1 MKPQRP
7 GRIAN
12 AALLV
17 VLSFVCGLFIAG
29 LNGWYEERDF
39 HCFWA
44 AGRIVASGGDP
55 YDAEEYVP
63 AILTIPPSQAK
74 ALERCGQRLAY
85 PPWTGMALA
94 PFGALPLPA
103 AATLLASLA
112 VMAAV
117 LGINWTWQLAG
128 LRRFSLPLVAV
139 LVVATEPFARNF
151 SEGQF
156 ATFGFALTAGA
167 ALSLWS
173 NKDGAGGISTA
184 ALSVKPHTAVGFAAV
199 VLGFAIFRRRWR
211 FVGAS
216 GAVALGLAGLSQLL
230 RPGWIVEFVSRATE
244 LSGSIGDRATIWNL
258 AGSSTLAV
266 VVIALLLAVVVALIR
281 PRGADDA
288 EFLALAVSF
297 GLVVAPYAWDHDY
310 IVLAIPWSMII
321 ARARPL
327 RPLLRHALTV
337 STIFVA
343 APLPWVL
350 AAVAPLRGSESLLVL
365 VPMITAVLLAV
376 AVRWGAPRSRSA
388 REVAR
393 HVAADG

>member
-1 MKPQRP
+1 VKPP
-7 GRIAN
+7 HPRIAN

-17 VLSFVCGLFIAG
+17 VLSFVCGLFVAG

-55 YDAEEYVP
+55 YRAAEYVP
-63 AILTIPPSQAK
+63 AIVTIPPSQTK

-85 PPWTGMALA
+85 PPWTGLALA

-103 AATLLASLA
+103 AATLWTTLA

-128 LRRFSLPLVAV
+128 LRRFSWPLVAV

-156 ATFGFALTAGA
+156 ATLQFALTAGA

-173 NKDGAGGISTA
+173 NKDRAAGISTA
-184 ALSVKPHTAVGFAAV
+184 ALSFKPHTAVGYAAA
-199 VLGFAIFRRRWR
+199 VLGFAILRRRWR

-216 GAVALGLAGLSQLL
+216 AATTLGLAGLTQLL
-230 RPGWIVEFVSRATE
+230 RPGWILEFISRATE

-266 VVIALLLAVVVALIR
+266 LVIALLIAVVIVLIR

-288 EFLALAVSF
+288 EFLGLAVSL
-297 GLVVAPYAWDHDY
+297 GMVVAPYAWDHDY
-310 IVLAIPWSMII
+310 IVLAIPWSLII
-321 ARARPL
+321 ARAGPL
-327 RPLLRHALTV
+327 RPLLRHALRV
-337 STIFVA
+337 STIIVA

-350 AAVAPLRGSESLLVL
+350 AAVATLRGNESLFVL
-365 VPMITAVLLAV
+365 VPVLTVLLLAL
-376 AVRWGAPRSRSA
+376 AIRWGGPRVPAHR
-388 REVAR
+388 RGWVASG
-393 HVAADG
+393 V